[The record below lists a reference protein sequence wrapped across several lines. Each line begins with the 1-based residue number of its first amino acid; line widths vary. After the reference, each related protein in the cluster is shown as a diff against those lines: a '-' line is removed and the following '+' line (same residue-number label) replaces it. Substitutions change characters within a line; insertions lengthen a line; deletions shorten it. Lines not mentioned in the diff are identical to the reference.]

1 MQLSPPYSKTFIKK
15 KIHLVQHCNSQYSGL
30 PWSTF
35 NKLPFRITS
44 VISVTVIVQV
54 QVLTGAGAGDK
65 EHALILPETAS
76 VYKRLQTA
84 AAPAP
89 SSLYSRHRSQP
100 SVAVWAP
107 VELISAGLCLLGLE
121 WCSALVCLY
130 DRQAPYY
137 KLKMIIF
144 VQMCSFSLCLVKG

>member
-15 KIHLVQHCNSQYSGL
+15 RIHLVQHCNSQYSGL

-89 SSLYSRHRSQP
+89 SSLYSRHRSVTGEQH
-100 SVAVWAP
+100 
-107 VELISAGLCLLGLE
+107 
-121 WCSALVCLY
+121 
-130 DRQAPYY
+130 
-137 KLKMIIF
+137 
-144 VQMCSFSLCLVKG
+144 